1 MKLYEI
7 QPEKRGGSR
16 IQGEALLFISGGL
29 FLAQAAWL
37 VSRVS
42 RRIDGRFPCH
52 PQVTQQEGGERET
65 QVYAYT
71 TEGWGGGS
79 DKKKTGRRERS
90 A

>member
-1 MKLYEI
+1 MKLYKIES
-7 QPEKRGGSR
+7 EKRGGSR

-52 PQVTQQEGGERET
+52 PQVTQQEGGERPRYKHIPRG
-65 QVYAYT
+65 V
-71 TEGWGGGS
+71 GVFGGG
-79 DKKKTGRRERS
+79 GGV
-90 A
+90 